1 MMPSTPKHIFH
12 SQIEG
17 LRFKREAV
25 QEDDRG
31 TSEGVRTGGRIWIR
45 ICLYLPF
52 PLVVDLCPAVGPIE
66 DITDRQRDGQPVRLR
81 TLPAL
86 LCVSRSVVTNMQETF
101 WSLGWVPSVSP
112 ADHFF
117 SILSASAEILLQ
129 DYLGFDMTDPNILFS

>member
-31 TSEGVRTGGRIWIR
+31 TSEGVRNGGRIWIR

-66 DITDRQRDGQPVRLR
+66 DMTDRQRDGQPVRLR
-81 TLPAL
+81 TLTAL
-86 LCVSRSVVTNMQETF
+86 VCVSRSVHHKHAGDF
-101 WSLGWVPSVSP
+101 LVPRLSS

-117 SILSASAEILLQ
+117 SVLSASAEILLQ
-129 DYLGFDMTDPNILFS
+129 DYLGFDMTDLNILFC